1 MLSAVTA
8 YTMVDEPKGGQAT
21 TPLFDGPDSL
31 CRTRRHSRAVQR
43 LAIYRDTVEARKIW
57 SELIAEDGSYAPALY
72 YMSLTAAERST
83 ERLEYARRAFVADT
97 TNKWYVQNYAQNLLG
112 SRNYDE
118 ALPIYKRLLR
128 LDNRDI
134 STYYSLAIL
143 YNYSRMPY
151 TAVAI
156 LDSAD
161 MRLGR
166 NSYLSQFKQRLL
178 LDMGQ
183 YDRAIEEGQKT
194 IRELPYDVEAYSML
208 AMAYEVA
215 GRDSLAQ
222 ATLLQGFA
230 IDSTRVELL
239 EEIVDYYY
247 RHNDTENLF
256 KYEEYLTRSDK
267 LSCEEKLHRIGQYT
281 VDTRFYAANFYRMG
295 KLIHLLTIQY
305 PENSGVKDMYATHLV
320 AAGNSE
326 EALEYLRRHLDD
338 ATTRAEDYITMLQ
351 LELFMECDDHLLLG
365 DIARAIER
373 FPEDI
378 ALNSMVGFIFSE
390 KGLYD
395 EARDIFRGMLKFA
408 STNEERSQ
416 LWGYIGDVYHEEGKD
431 NAAFS
436 AYDKALGYN
445 ENNVLVLN
453 NYAYFL
459 SLKHKRLDYALRLIT
474 QAIGIESNNASYMDT
489 YAWVLH
495 LLGRNEEAK
504 KAMRTAISLGG
515 QRNPDFM
522 AHYGDILWALGE
534 AFLAEAYWDKAV
546 EYGYDEAEMKAHRQK
561 IQTSKKRP

>member
-1 MLSAVTA
+1 MLSVATA
-8 YTMVDEPKGGQAT
+8 YTMVDEPKGSQGT
-21 TPLFDGPDSL
+21 TPLFDDPDTL

-57 SELIAEDGSYAPALY
+57 GELIAENDSYAPALY
-72 YMSLTAAERST
+72 YMSLTEAEPSA
-83 ERLEYARRAFVADT
+83 ERLEYARRAFVADS
-97 TNKWYVQNYAQNLLG
+97 TNKWYVQNYAQSLMSNH
-112 SRNYDE
+112 RYYD
-118 ALPIYKRLLR
+118 ALPVYKRLLG

-134 STYYSLAIL
+134 STYYSLAVL
-143 YNYSRMPY
+143 YTYNRMPY

-166 NSYLSQFKQRLL
+166 NSHLSQLKQRLL

-183 YDRAIEEGQKT
+183 YDRAIEEGQRC
-194 IRELPYDVEAYSML
+194 IREIPYDVESYSML
-208 AMAYEVA
+208 ATAYEVA

-230 IDSTRVELL
+230 VDSTRVEIL
-239 EEIVDYYY
+239 EELVEYYY
-247 RHNDTENLF
+247 RRNDIENLF
-256 KYEEYLTRSDK
+256 KYEEHLTRSDK
-267 LSCEEKLHRIGQYT
+267 LSCEEKLHHIGQYT
-281 VDTRFYAANFYRMG
+281 VDTRFYAANYYRIG
-295 KLIHLLTIQY
+295 KLIYLLTIQY

-338 ATTRAEDYITMLQ
+338 ATTTAEDYITVLQ
-351 LELFMECDDHLLLG
+351 LELFMECDEQTLCS
-365 DIARAIER
+365 DIMRAITH
-373 FPEDI
+373 FPYDI
-378 ALNSMVGFIFSE
+378 ELNSVVGFIFSE
-390 KGLYD
+390 KGLYKD
-395 EARDIFRGMLKFA
+395 ARDIFKRALTFA
-408 STNEERSQ
+408 TTDEERSQ

-431 NAAFS
+431 SAAFN
-436 AYDKALGYN
+436 AYDKAIGYN
-445 ENNVLVLN
+445 ENNILVLN

-459 SLKHKRLDYALRLIT
+459 SLKHKRLDYALSLISR
-474 QAIGIESNNASYMDT
+474 AISIEPGNASYMDT

-504 KAMRTAISLGG
+504 EAMRTAISLGG

-522 AHYGDILWALGE
+522 AHYGDIFWALGE
-534 AFLAEAYWDKAV
+534 TFLAEAYWDKAV
-546 EYGYDEAEMKAHRQK
+546 EYGYDKAEMEAHRQK